1 MNLLFCSRGRN
12 FTVREQ
18 DRSPP
23 LALSRLVKSD
33 IHFRASVLFSMK
45 TEDTAILLTA
55 AAPLRPDSAQ
65 ACREGKREGRL
76 CSLEGSG
83 GRGVSCISRELGCN
97 NYYLSRLPP
106 PRPPSLTCA
115 HHYISSHHSTSV
127 GYNSRTLPLRTR
139 LVEGRTWGVSRARGC
154 SFSKA
159 RLHFLFHKRTTSNY
173 IVRAVASACKWEK
186 RARGDTTAAR
196 RHKSKSRIG
205 YTPVTVFD
213 KSVRRNDATGS
224 DAKQNAFCFHLW
236 HVRVRRPL
244 YRRGTS
250 VTRTLVEPVGSGR
263 CLTLF
268 PSTRPVSD
276 AFV

>member
-12 FTVREQ
+12 FTVRE
-18 DRSPP
+18 
-23 LALSRLVKSD
+23 ACG
-33 IHFRASVLFSMK
+33 
-45 TEDTAILLTA
+45 ED
-55 AAPLRPDSAQ
+55 
-65 ACREGKREGRL
+65 EREGRL

-83 GRGVSCISRELGCN
+83 GRGISLSGRSIRAPYNAHTRTEILHERETWRVSS
-97 NYYLSRLPP
+97 
-106 PRPPSLTCA
+106 
-115 HHYISSHHSTSV
+115 
-127 GYNSRTLPLRTR
+127 
-139 LVEGRTWGVSRARGC
+139 ARGC

-186 RARGDTTAAR
+186 RARGDTTVAR

>member
-1 MNLLFCSRGRN
+1 MNLLFRSRGRN
-12 FTVREQ
+12 FTVRER

-33 IHFRASVLFSMK
+33 IHFHASVL
-45 TEDTAILLTA
+45 
-55 AAPLRPDSAQ
+55 
-65 ACREGKREGRL
+65 ACGGGEREGRL

-83 GRGVSCISRELGCN
+83 GRRGVSCISRELGCN
-97 NYYLSRLPP
+97 NYYLSRLLAH
-106 PRPPSLTCA
+106 PSLSCA

-127 GYNSRTLPLRTR
+127 GWNATYNAHTR
-139 LVEGRTWGVSRARGC
+139 LILHERESWVSRARGY

-186 RARGDTTAAR
+186 RARGDTTAAH
-196 RHKSKSRIG
+196 RHKSKSRIR

-268 PSTRPVSD
+268 PSARPVSD